1 MGDFRVSICDLK
13 SPIGNRKSKTR
24 MAWIRRKQDKQQA
37 ASKLEVC
44 PHCGAPLKGAAGKKQ
59 IKWHERTSVTLC
71 VAAGFGVIALGS
83 VHIITGVVSSY
94 GLPFDIVRKDAF
106 GYSETFVDA
115 RKISALPYGLARRK
129 YPLGCEVLQR
139 GDYLY
144 SGNAFETR
152 TRRHP
157 QGDISQWQAEF
168 EHALNRPQSGS
179 PWADPAQG
187 AGLEQLRTQA
197 PIIETDPQGPTACN
211 SRGIASAKD
220 AQYENAIAEFTRAVS
235 RDPTFADAYYN
246 RAIVYAALGQL
257 GQAVADLTIVIEIRP
272 EFTQAYRNRGIIQ
285 AALDQY
291 DQAIS
296 DFTRVLELDPADS
309 ETYMRRGLVSYAKG
323 DYEKAWADVR
333 EMQSMGL
340 PIPAGFLESLRA
352 ASGK

>member
-1 MGDFRVSICDLK
+1 
-13 SPIGNRKSKTR
+13 
-24 MAWIRRKQDKQQA
+24 MAWTRRKQSKQQPQGKA
-37 ASKLEVC
+37 NVC
-44 PHCGAPLKGAAGKKQ
+44 PHCGAPLKGATGKKQ

-71 VAAGFGVIALGS
+71 VAGGLAVIALGT
-83 VHIITGVVSSY
+83 VHIVTGVVSPY
-94 GLPFDIVRKDAF
+94 GLPFDVVRKEAF
-106 GYSETFVDA
+106 GYRETFVDA

-129 YPLGCEVLQR
+129 YPLGCEVLQQ
-139 GDYLY
+139 GDYMPF
-144 SGNAFETR
+144 GNAFETR
-152 TRRHP
+152 TQRHS

-168 EHALNRPQSGS
+168 EHALNRPPSGTL
-179 PWADPAQG
+179 WADPAQG
-187 AGLEQLRTQA
+187 AGLESVSRTAAGRTQA
-197 PIIETDPQGPTACN
+197 PLIETDPQGPTACN

-272 EFTQAYRNRGIIQ
+272 EFAQAYRNRGIIQ
-285 AALDQY
+285 AALGQY

-296 DFTRVLELDPADS
+296 DFTKVLELDPADS

-340 PIPAGFLESLRA
+340 PVPAGFLESLRA